1 MEHLQ
6 YHHFPSR
13 AQEGA
18 EAVVLPAE
26 GRDRIGCFAD
36 QVKLTHA
43 LVRDLDNAMKRSNG
57 LATLEDH
64 RGWGLT
70 QATYQCRWEANEGE
84 AKLEGIIQS
93 RDQLIMK
100 MADEYGLNHMGE
112 DYNDDDDCHTWF

>member
-1 MEHLQ
+1 LREECETLHKKLLIVLCHKEDDQMEHLQ

-43 LVRDLDNAMKRSNG
+43 LVRDLDNAMKRSNS

-64 RGWGLT
+64 RG
-70 QATYQCRWEANEGE
+70 
-84 AKLEGIIQS
+84 
-93 RDQLIMK
+93 
-100 MADEYGLNHMGE
+100 
-112 DYNDDDDCHTWF
+112 